1 MSRTDSLKWAAATEK
16 GPVRAENQD
25 AWEVRPESGVAVV
38 ADGVGGGPGGARA
51 SRIAAEIAA
60 DELAAAPW
68 PDDSGDARYRAI
80 RKAHEAVSAI
90 WRDEPALV
98 GMATTLTA
106 VRWIGDRVE
115 GVHVGDSRAYRL
127 SPGTLEPLTRDHTPA
142 GAYLAHKGGDREILR
157 THPRRNLLLQAVG
170 GADAPPD
177 PDLFEIQPVGS
188 DLILTLCSD
197 GIEAALSEERFREL
211 LAPALSGDLDG
222 ALQAVLDAALR
233 EGAPDNATLV
243 LLSRG

>member
-1 MSRTDSLKWAAATEK
+1 MSRTDSLKWAAASEK

-51 SRIAAEIAA
+51 SRIAAGIAA

-68 PDDSGDARYRAI
+68 PDDSGDARRRAI
-80 RKAHEAVSAI
+80 RKAHEAVAAI
-90 WRDEPALV
+90 WRDEPTMV

-106 VRWIGDRVE
+106 IRWVGDRVE

-127 SPGTLEPLTRDHTPA
+127 SAGALEPLTRDHTPA
-142 GAYLAHKGGDREILR
+142 GAYLAHRGGDREILR

-177 PDLFEIQPVGS
+177 PDLFELQPVVS
-188 DLILTLCSD
+188 DLILVLCSD
-197 GIEAALSEERFREL
+197 GIEAALSEGRFREL

-222 ALQAVLDAALR
+222 ALRAVLEAALR

-243 LLSRG
+243 LLSGG